1 MVQWLF
7 LTFSSIFFKMPK
19 FTLSLQD
26 KACLHTRFE
35 KKDKI
40 SWLDP
45 RMTFLYTSSVIVEE
59 LKAAVLSKTKP
70 NKPEKQAEGLELSP
84 SREVKLRAPAPLSL
98 LCAQPPVQSWG
109 ELCQQWTP
117 AGPEVPSQPQKA
129 LCLKADPNNCGIL
142 SHLLLWRN
150 VREFLWFRFWFW
162 FGFFVLFSLVLFYL
176 VWACLFVGG
185 VVTGFFSSHS
195 CCKPPWFH
203 HPEQGM
209 FKAGCN
215 CSEIAEEFGLAFTCR
230 NLDNYSFFKC
240 ETFLYQCSSKLHE
253 ERQVCDTWWMLLN
266 EYCYMIWGFFTQT
279 WEYTSGFLAFF
290 PYMNY
295 WCFDYAGRSCWPSS
309 SSADLCFALHI
320 SAA

>member
-1 MVQWLF
+1 M
-7 LTFSSIFFKMPK
+7 
-19 FTLSLQD
+19 
-26 KACLHTRFE
+26 
-35 KKDKI
+35 
-40 SWLDP
+40 
-45 RMTFLYTSSVIVEE
+45 
-59 LKAAVLSKTKP
+59 
-70 NKPEKQAEGLELSP
+70 
-84 SREVKLRAPAPLSL
+84 
-98 LCAQPPVQSWG
+98 
-109 ELCQQWTP
+109 
-117 AGPEVPSQPQKA
+117 PSQPQKT
-129 LCLKADPNNCGIL
+129 LCLKADPNNCGIF

-150 VREFLWFRFWFW
+150 VRAFLWFRFWVW
-162 FGFFVLFSLVLFYL
+162 FGFFVLFSLVLFCL
-176 VWACLFVGG
+176 VLVCLFVGG
-185 VVTGFFSSHS
+185 VVAGFFSSHS

-240 ETFLYQCSSKLHE
+240 ETFLYQCRSKLHE

-290 PYMNY
+290 PHMNY

-320 SAA
+320 SAAQQNKLGSDISLKIIFSFSWKTNHFFKNCFVKNWLCFLLEKEKSKPLCKSLEMRESQCMIGVLW